1 MARAPRHLWLVGGAA
16 LIWNAMGIVDFV
28 LVQTGN
34 TQDLARLGP
43 VQAEWFLS
51 APLWE
56 SAIWGI
62 ATGFS
67 LVGSA
72 LMLLRQRPALPFLGI
87 GFAAFLLLSV
97 QEFLLAPTPLD
108 ARAGPAAQT
117 LWAAILLVALLTWLY
132 AWAMVRARVLR

>member
-1 MARAPRHLWLVGGAA
+1 MAGAPRHLWLVGGAS

-34 TQDLARLGP
+34 TEDLARIGRI
-43 VQAEWFLS
+43 QAEWFAS
-51 APLWE
+51 GPLWQ
-56 SAIWGI
+56 SAVWGI

-72 LMLLRQRPALPFLGI
+72 LLLLRQRAALPFLGI
-87 GFAAFLLLSV
+87 GFAALLLLSV
-97 QEFLLAPTPLD
+97 QAFLLAAIPLD
-108 ARAGPAAQT
+108 ALAGPAALN